1 MYIMHKYQ
9 YTDLFTISLDKVHGL
24 VYNIDSE
31 RQKPF
36 TKKYNIRKAVMI
48 MANNEMKSMI
58 KELKEYKLL
67 KEEAE
72 ARIAELE
79 NALKAEMKAAETDK
93 MTIDEYKLSL
103 TKITTQRIDSK
114 TLKEELPDIYN
125 RYSKSSTYERF
136 TVR

>member
-1 MYIMHKYQ
+1 
-9 YTDLFTISLDKVHGL
+9 
-24 VYNIDSE
+24 
-31 RQKPF
+31 
-36 TKKYNIRKAVMI
+36 MI

-79 NALKAEMKAAETDK
+79 NELKAEMRAANADK
-93 MTIDEYKLSL
+93 MTVDEYKLSL
-103 TKITTQRIDSK
+103 TTVTTQRIDSK
-114 TLKEELPDIYN
+114 ALKAEQPDIYDK
-125 RYSKSSTYERF
+125 YAKDSTFERF